1 MSKDP
6 QVPSAVARAMNLV
19 ESGDLSGGL
28 LAFEEAAEL
37 HPRDVRSWLGLA
49 AVRHKRGEESMAVDA
64 FARAACIY
72 VNEDQGLKAIAVYKQ
87 ATRIAPLRDDLAL
100 ELAIQYRNQGLGIEA
115 VEQLLSA
122 VNARASRGE
131 SLDCLSVIRTTLELD
146 KDNLSDRVRLAE
158 SFSARGRIADAMDIF
173 REVIDLVDSELHP
186 EVYESVARRM
196 AHHGDPP
203 ISVLIDLAGMDLSR
217 AAYTEGLTLL
227 RRAHQRAPRDTRVLT
242 GIADAFEGLGQV
254 QPAVVAMRHLA
265 EIYLEGGLTDEHGQ
279 ALARILAMAPDDPWA
294 RRALDGESAMP
305 LESLVFEQHAQNRG
319 DFERTLSE
327 DDAVEIELASAEPQD
342 DSLVQRYGSGLD
354 ALFAATARGESTE
367 APVEEIATRD
377 IVAIENVDGIEF
389 LATRDILSVDLS
401 LEEAA
406 LLELD
411 SPLDDEEEIEVLATR
426 DILSVDPSPQ
436 EAALLELDSPLGDEE
451 DIEVLATRD
460 ILSVDLN
467 LADQE
472 ALSIEAPEIDE

>member
-1 MSKDP
+1 
-6 QVPSAVARAMNLV
+6 
-19 ESGDLSGGL
+19 
-28 LAFEEAAEL
+28 
-37 HPRDVRSWLGLA
+37 
-49 AVRHKRGEESMAVDA
+49 
-64 FARAACIY
+64 
-72 VNEDQGLKAIAVYKQ
+72 
-87 ATRIAPLRDDLAL
+87 
-100 ELAIQYRNQGLGIEA
+100 
-115 VEQLLSA
+115 
-122 VNARASRGE
+122 
-131 SLDCLSVIRTTLELD
+131 
-146 KDNLSDRVRLAE
+146 
-158 SFSARGRIADAMDIF
+158 MDIF

-327 DDAVEIELASAEPQD
+327 DEAVEIELASAEPQD
-342 DSLVQRYGSGLD
+342 GSLVQRYGSGLD

-389 LATRDILSVDLS
+389 LATRDILSVDVS
-401 LEEAA
+401 LEEVA

-411 SPLDDEEEIEVLATR
+411 SPVDDEKEIEFLATR
-426 DILSVDPSPQ
+426 DILSVDPSPE
-436 EAALLELDSPLGDEE
+436 EAALLELDSPLRDEDE
-451 DIEVLATRD
+451 IEVLATRD

-472 ALSIEAPEIDE
+472 ALSIEAPEIGE

>member
-1 MSKDP
+1 MVKEP
-6 QVPSAVARAMNLV
+6 QVPSAVARAMSLV

-28 LAFEEAAEL
+28 LAFEEATEL

-87 ATRIAPLRDDLAL
+87 ATRIAPMRDDLAL
-100 ELAIQYRNQGLGIEA
+100 ELANQYRNQGLGIEA

-131 SLDCLSVIRTTLELD
+131 SLDCLSLIRTTLELD
-146 KDNLSDRVRLAE
+146 KENLTDRVRLAE
-158 SFSARGRIADAMDIF
+158 SFSARGRIADAMEVL

-196 AHHGDPP
+196 VHHGDPP
-203 ISVLIDLAGMDLSR
+203 ISVLIDLAGIELSR
-217 AAYTEGLTLL
+217 EAYAAGLTLL
-227 RRAHQRAPRDTRVLT
+227 RRAHQRAPADIRVLT

-265 EIYLEGGLTDEHGQ
+265 EIYLEGGLTDEHGH
-279 ALARILAMAPDDPWA
+279 ALARILALAPDDPWA
-294 RRALDGESAMP
+294 RRALDGESPMP
-305 LESLVFEQHAQNRG
+305 LESLVFEQHAQERG
-319 DFERTLSE
+319 DFERTLSGDE
-327 DDAVEIELASAEPQD
+327 AVEIELASVDAEE

-354 ALFAATARGESTE
+354 ALFAATARGESAE

-377 IVAIENVDGIEF
+377 IVAVENVDGIEF

-401 LEEAA
+401 PEEAG

-411 SPLDDEEEIEVLATR
+411 APLDDEEEIEVLATR
-426 DILSVDPSPQ
+426 DILSVD
-436 EAALLELDSPLGDEE
+436 LD
-451 DIEVLATRD
+451 
-460 ILSVDLN
+460 

-472 ALSIEAPEIDE
+472 ALSVATPENDE